1 MVSKVLEQSRRAFA
15 VSMFAAVLATLTA
28 PVPASA
34 AKDPCERTMLWTSV
48 WTEDT
53 WKLTRCGNTMDV
65 VRWGGEL
72 GACTVSYPVGSRYE
86 SPEDDCAYRVNGGPI

>member
-1 MVSKVLEQSRRAFA
+1 
-15 VSMFAAVLATLTA
+15 
-28 PVPASA
+28 
-34 AKDPCERTMLWTSV
+34 
-48 WTEDT
+48 
-53 WKLTRCGNTMDV
+53 MDV